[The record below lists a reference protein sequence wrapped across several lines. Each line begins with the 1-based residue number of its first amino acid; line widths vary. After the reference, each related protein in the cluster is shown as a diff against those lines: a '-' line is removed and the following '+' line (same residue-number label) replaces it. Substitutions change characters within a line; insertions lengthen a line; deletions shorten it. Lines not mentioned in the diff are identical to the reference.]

1 MRNKKCSVNIL
12 LLSILGLL
20 FFAPAL
26 LSAQTAAELERIL
39 ETPYVTSS
47 QAARFVVASASGTAG
62 ISADAAFESVI
73 AKGWLPRK
81 TVADAPISM
90 GTLSYLTMKA
100 FGLKGGLMYTI
111 IPGPRYAFRSM
122 VNRSFIEG
130 AADPAMKVSGERF
143 LLILGN
149 VLDVAGGEE

>member
-1 MRNKKCSVNIL
+1 MRSKKFPVNIL
-12 LLSILGLL
+12 LFGILGLT

-39 ETPYVTSS
+39 ETPYISSS
-47 QAARFVVASASGTAG
+47 QAARFVLASASGTAD
-62 ISADAAFESVI
+62 ISADAALQSAI

-81 TVADAPISM
+81 TAANDPISM

-100 FGLKGGLMYTI
+100 FDLRGGLMYSI
-111 IPGPRYAFRSM
+111 VPGPRYAFRSM

-130 AADPAMKVSGERF
+130 AADPAMKVSGEKF

-149 VLDVAGGEE
+149 VLDAAGGEE